1 MQFVDGHENQDA
13 SEEFG
18 ESAEPVHVVGRV
30 PQGLTSD
37 ISRFSLPDPAHQ
49 ILYWLDFGDPADSL
63 QRLGLHLGRRR
74 WSLGT
79 VDRLGSS
86 LWWKFVAARQPS

>member
-18 ESAEPVHVVGRV
+18 ESAEPVHVIGRV

-49 ILYWLDFGDPADSL
+49 ILYPCRLIAEARLASGKASLVPRNRRPSGFFSLVEVCRCPTTQLRPA
-63 QRLGLHLGRRR
+63 
-74 WSLGT
+74 
-79 VDRLGSS
+79 
-86 LWWKFVAARQPS
+86 P